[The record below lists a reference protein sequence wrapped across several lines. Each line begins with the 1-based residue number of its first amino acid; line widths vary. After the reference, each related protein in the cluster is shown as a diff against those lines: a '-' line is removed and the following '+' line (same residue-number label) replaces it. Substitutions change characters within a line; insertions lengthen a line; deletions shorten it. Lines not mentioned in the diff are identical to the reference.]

1 MSTESWDSA
10 EKIWAVNGDVETV
23 GGFIGATR
31 VGWTNRAACGAGS
44 GRGRRACRGDEGLF
58 VTNDAEVAERF
69 LRERIFFGH
78 GEDCGC
84 AAQRRFAD
92 RGERGVMRGMAEG
105 SEPGLPVE
113 ARVAALEDTFPAR
126 MGHDGEEALAVGDE
140 RRDTWP
146 QFGGNVCH
154 VLRDKG

>member
-1 MSTESWDSA
+1 MS
-10 EKIWAVNGDVETV
+10 
-23 GGFIGATR
+23 
-31 VGWTNRAACGAGS
+31 AARFER
-44 GRGRRACRGDEGLF
+44 RGRRGMDVEIVGRAAPDLLGGDARGGGDEGVF
-58 VTNDAEVAERF
+58 VRNDAQVAERF

-84 AAQRRFAD
+84 AARYTRSTCSQTERNEELCVGWPRAANQGYQSRRGSSPSKTRSL
-92 RGERGVMRGMAEG
+92 RGWVMVAKRPER
-105 SEPGLPVE
+105 L
-113 ARVAALEDTFPAR
+113 
-126 MGHDGEEALAVGDE
+126 DE

>member
-1 MSTESWDSA
+1 MSTESRDSA

-92 RGERGVMRGMAEG
+92 REERGVMRGMAEG
-105 SEPGLPVE
+105 SEPELPVE
-113 ARVAALEDTFPAR
+113 ARWVPSETR
-126 MGHDGEEALAVGDE
+126 S
-140 RRDTWP
+140 
-146 QFGGNVCH
+146 
-154 VLRDKG
+154 LRGWDMTAKRP

>member
-1 MSTESWDSA
+1 M
-10 EKIWAVNGDVETV
+10 
-23 GGFIGATR
+23 
-31 VGWTNRAACGAGS
+31 
-44 GRGRRACRGDEGLF
+44 
-58 VTNDAEVAERF
+58 AERF